1 MERTIVGLFN
11 LQTQAT
17 AALRDLQANG
27 FPEDSLGIITPDP
40 EGRGAQSAITDDPA
54 LKPNTVTE
62 DAVTGGIFGGALGAF
77 LAATGALVIP
87 GIGPF
92 ISGGILV
99 TLIGGGAGWLIGG
112 LSGLGISE
120 EDARYYQE
128 QVESG
133 RSLVSVKTADRVED
147 AVRILL
153 RHGGEVDRLGGV
165 SLRTDEEEAV
175 QQVPEEAPGAASPA

>member
-1 MERTIVGLFN
+1 MERIVAGLFN
-11 LQTQAT
+11 LRAQAD
-17 AALRDLQANG
+17 AALRDLHANG
-27 FPEDSLGIITPDP
+27 FTEDQLGIIVPDP
-40 EGRGAQSAITDDPA
+40 EGQSFEDSIAADPA
-54 LKPNTVTE
+54 LKPSMVSE
-62 DAVTGGIFGGALGAF
+62 DAVAGGILGGALGAF

-133 RSLVSVKTADRVED
+133 RSLVTVKTADRVED

-153 RHGGEVDRLGGV
+153 RHGGEVDRLGGIG
-165 SLRTDEEEAV
+165 LPTDERKTASSV
-175 QQVPEEAPGAASPA
+175 AGNAPSATSPA

>member
-1 MERTIVGLFN
+1 MEHIVAGLFN
-11 LQTQAT
+11 LRTQAD

-27 FPEDSLGIITPDP
+27 FTEDQLGIIAPDP
-40 EGRGAQSAITDDPA
+40 EGRGGGESIASDPA

-62 DAVTGGIFGGALGAF
+62 GAVTGGILGGALGAF

-92 ISGGILV
+92 IAGGILV

-112 LSGLGISE
+112 LSGLGVSE
-120 EDARYYQE
+120 EDARYFQE

-133 RSLVSVKTADRVED
+133 RSLVTVKTTDRVED

-165 SLRTDEEEAV
+165 GLLTDERETAPALPDK
-175 QQVPEEAPGAASPA
+175 VPSAGSPA